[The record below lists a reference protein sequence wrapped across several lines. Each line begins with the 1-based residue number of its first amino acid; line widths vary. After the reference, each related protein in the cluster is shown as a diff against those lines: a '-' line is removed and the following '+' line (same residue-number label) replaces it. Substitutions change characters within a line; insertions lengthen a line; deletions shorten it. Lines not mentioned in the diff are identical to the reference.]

1 MEVGLL
7 SLGAC
12 CCCKAGAL
20 NLKSCSNIH
29 RFGYGWRGDERTFSV
44 IKSLFG
50 EYVTA
55 KLVDMAKEMVM
66 KASKELHI
74 RPETV
79 IKHTNGFRKS
89 KGKWIAKSQDRISRV
104 MSVYENGHQKWI
116 EIRDSRT
123 ASKIGKYNLAVNEFL
138 RTGNEDVLR
147 PFKNPFKE
155 SNGKLHYFET
165 DPDKLYGIAESQE
178 EPEFYEIYKI

>member
-29 RFGYGWRGDERTFSV
+29 RFGYGWRVDERTFSV

-66 KASKELHI
+66 KASI
-74 RPETV
+74 Y
-79 IKHTNGFRKS
+79 NGFVKAMVWAGWSGPREVILVRRTVVTK
-89 KGKWIAKSQDRISRV
+89 Q
-104 MSVYENGHQKWI
+104 SVL
-116 EIRDSRT
+116 T
-123 ASKIGKYNLAVNEFL
+123 FAF
-138 RTGNEDVLR
+138 
-147 PFKNPFKE
+147 
-155 SNGKLHYFET
+155 
-165 DPDKLYGIAESQE
+165 
-178 EPEFYEIYKI
+178 